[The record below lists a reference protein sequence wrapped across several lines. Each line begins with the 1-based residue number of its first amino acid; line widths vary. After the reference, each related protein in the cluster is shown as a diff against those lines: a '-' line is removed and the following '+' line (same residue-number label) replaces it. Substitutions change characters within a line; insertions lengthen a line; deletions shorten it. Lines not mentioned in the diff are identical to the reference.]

1 MKRFSKVG
9 LLLGAAALVS
19 VAGAASADQGVS
31 SDEIVLGSHQ
41 PLSGPVAVWGVPVT
55 NGMRMRVDEVN
66 AEGGVHGRK
75 INLVVEDNQYSP
87 AKAAQAGN
95 KLLKRDQVFA
105 LVGALGTPPNMA
117 VMPSAFQRDVFN
129 VFPFS
134 GGRQMY
140 EPFHRLKFSFA
151 APYYDQMRAATK
163 YFIEERGKKNV
174 CTMYQDTDFGREIH
188 EGVVDQLD
196 AMNMELTASSTHK
209 PSTKDFS
216 APLTNLKNAGCDV
229 IMLGTI
235 VGDTIIPAG
244 TAKKMG
250 WNVDFVASTAG
261 FTSAVTAVGK
271 GAVEGVYATG
281 QFMMPYPEDASA
293 AVKDWMQRYEEK
305 FGKAPVNEAAF
316 GYSAMDMFVY
326 ALDKAG
332 RDLTVDSMVEALESI
347 DGWTDRFGG
356 PPQSFGPEKRLGT
369 NKSAL
374 YQVKNGRWEK
384 QTGFLTY

>member
-1 MKRFSKVG
+1 MKRFGTIG
-9 LLLGAAALVS
+9 LLLGATALVS

-31 SDEIVLGSHQ
+31 SGEVVIGSHQ

-55 NGMRMRVDEVN
+55 NGMRMRVDEIN
-66 AEGGVHGRK
+66 DAGGVHGRK
-75 INLVVEDNQYSP
+75 IKLVVEDNQYSP
-87 AKAAQAGN
+87 AKASQAGN
-95 KLLKRDQVFA
+95 KLLKRDKVFA

-117 VMPSAFQRDVFN
+117 VMPSAFKRNVFN
-129 VFPFS
+129 IFPFS

-151 APYYDQMRAATK
+151 SPYYDQMRAAVK
-163 YFIEERGKKNV
+163 YFVEERGKKAI
-174 CTMYQDTDFGREIH
+174 CTMYQDTDFGREVH
-188 EGVVDQLD
+188 QGVEEQIK
-196 AMNMELTASSTHK
+196 AMNLKLVASTTHK
-209 PSTKDFS
+209 SSTKDFV
-216 APLTNLKNAGCDV
+216 APLTNLKKAGCDV
-229 IMLGTI
+229 IFMGTI

-250 WNVDFVASTAG
+250 WNVDFVVSTAG

-281 QFMMPYPEDASA
+281 QFMMPYPEDANA
-293 AVKDWMQRYEEK
+293 VVKDWMKRYQDK
-305 FGKAPVNEAAF
+305 FGKPPTNEAAF
-316 GYSAMDMFVY
+316 GYSAMDMFVH

-332 RDLTVDSMVEALESI
+332 KDLTVDSMVGALEGI
-347 DGWTDRFGG
+347 NGWTDRFGG
-356 PPQSFGPEKRLGT
+356 PAQSFGPKKRLGT

-374 YQVKNGRWEK
+374 YQVKGGKWVK